1 LHATLRPDRDPG
13 SRDGGTHALAGRVR
27 STPAW
32 RERIEAVAGWKL
44 ALGIL
49 VLSRVFSI
57 AVVFLSW
64 KLKLPVGDRGSW
76 PAPFSMW
83 DGQWYV
89 LIAGHGYHA
98 DAVVHTTYGPGYHDF
113 AFFPTWPTLI
123 RAVSLGGQLPLDAV
137 APILANLLFL
147 VAGTTI
153 WSIFERIAGR
163 RIGLWGLALFAFT
176 PAAFVFSIGYS
187 EPLFL
192 VFAAWFFVA
201 AEERRGL
208 RAGIIAAAAQLTRI
222 LGAALAFASLAD
234 LFHRETRRQAIL
246 VIAGTIVAF
255 GAWWTWIAILT
266 HNPMGY
272 MLGTPSWWLNQR
284 PTPIPVGL
292 GSFFDRD
299 QWTDPIAAGLIL
311 FVVIGA
317 RWLVRRG
324 ELRLALYT
332 FACVASCALDTQT
345 VMPRLLAIAFPAYL
359 GLAAELPSTRW
370 RAGMLGVFVVTQA
383 IFGATVTTKLIVP

>member
-1 LHATLRPDRDPG
+1 MTEWRDRAEAAPG
-13 SRDGGTHALAGRVR
+13 WV
-27 STPAW
+27 
-32 RERIEAVAGWKL
+32 V

-49 VLSRVFSI
+49 TLSRVFSI
-57 AVVFLSW
+57 AVIFVSW
-64 KLKLPVGDRGSW
+64 KFRLPAGDRGIWS
-76 PAPFSMW
+76 APFSMW

-89 LIAGHGYHA
+89 FIAGHGYHA
-98 DAVVHTTYGPGYHDF
+98 EAVVRTTYGPGYHDF
-113 AFFPTWPTLI
+113 AFFPAWPMLV

-147 VAGTTI
+147 VAGLTI

-163 RIGLWGLALFAFT
+163 TIGFWGLALFAFT

-192 VFAAWFFVA
+192 VFAAWFFVV
-201 AEERRGL
+201 AEERLGL
-208 RAGIIAAAAQLTRI
+208 RSALFAAGAQLTRI

-246 VIAGTIVAF
+246 VIAATIVAF

-266 HNPMGY
+266 NNPMGY

-284 PTPIPVGL
+284 ATPIPVGI

-311 FVVIGA
+311 IAVIGA

-359 GLAAELPSTRW
+359 GLAAELPSTRG
-370 RAGMLGVFVVTQA
+370 RAAMLGLFAITQA
-383 IFGATVTTKLIVP
+383 IFSATVTTKLIVP